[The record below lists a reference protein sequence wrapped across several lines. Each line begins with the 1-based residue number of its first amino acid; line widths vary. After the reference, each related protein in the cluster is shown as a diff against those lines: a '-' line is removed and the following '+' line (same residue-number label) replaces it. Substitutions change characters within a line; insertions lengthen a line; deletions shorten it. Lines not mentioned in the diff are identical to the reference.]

1 MAYTL
6 TYSEGV
12 KGWTSFYSY
21 SPEQMIGMNNRFYSF
36 NNGNLWVHNSDNVN
50 RNNFYGSQYSSSIT
64 GVINENPHDVKTF
77 KTFVLEG
84 TSPWDSSFETDL
96 GTGFVDASW
105 YSLKEGD
112 YFAHIRRVANQTD
125 LDFRS
130 ALGIGELQDVDS
142 TTPSAVELTFS
153 SNVGSMVSVG
163 DNMYRNNGGAVQFI
177 GRITGIGTDTI
188 TIDTT
193 ITFNGDTG
201 LVPVIGNFVFVLKN
215 SVAESYGATGYYM
228 KYTLTNDNVGFVEL
242 FAIGSN
248 LFKSYP

>member
-1 MAYTL
+1 MDKTI
-6 TYSEGV
+6 TYSPGV
-12 KGWTSFYSY
+12 QGWTSFYSY
-21 SPEQMIGMNNRFYSF
+21 LPERMIGMNNRFYSF
-36 NNGNLWVHNSDNVN
+36 NGGNLWIHNSENVG
-50 RNNFYGSQYSSSIT
+50 RNNFYDTQYSSSIT

-77 KTFVLEG
+77 KTFVLES

-112 YFAHIRRVANQTD
+112 YFAHIRRVDNQTD

-130 ALGIGELQDVDS
+130 ALGIGELQGVDS
-142 TTPSAVELTFS
+142 TTPSAVVLTFS
-153 SNVGSMVSVG
+153 SNVGSIFAIG
-163 DNMYRNNGGAVQFI
+163 DNMYRNNGGVVQFV
-177 GRITGIGTDTI
+177 GSITGIDNNTI
-188 TIDTT
+188 TVDTT
-193 ITFNGDTG
+193 AVVNGDTG
-201 LVPVIGNFVFVLKN
+201 TIPVVGNFMFVLKN

-228 KYTLTNDNVGFVEL
+228 KYTLTNDSVGFVEL